1 MRPVINIFLDA
12 LGVVAGR
19 HQGTRLPRPRALLQ
33 PGCLGQSLAVSL
45 DTIDHNPPLAGCV
58 DRSQGRDISSQAGA
72 QVGLLRQL
80 DQSVHAI
87 VRVS

>member
-1 MRPVINIFLDA
+1 MIDIFLDA
-12 LGVVAGR
+12 LSVVTGR

-33 PGCLGQSLAVSL
+33 PRSLGQSLVVSL
-45 DTIDHNPPLAGCV
+45 DPVNHNPPLARGV
-58 DRSQGRDISSQAGA
+58 DCPQGRDITSQAGA

-80 DQSVHAI
+80 HQSVHTV